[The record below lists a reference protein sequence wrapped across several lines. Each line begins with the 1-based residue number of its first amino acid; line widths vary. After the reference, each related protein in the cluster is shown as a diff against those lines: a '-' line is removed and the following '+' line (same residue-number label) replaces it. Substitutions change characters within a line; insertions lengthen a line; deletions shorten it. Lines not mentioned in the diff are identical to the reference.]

1 MEAIMLCSRLKNNT
15 YALDFLRKVD
25 SLIETNGRNVASL
38 INKQCLAE
46 AFMVNAADESSGVK
60 SSSITFIS
68 GVL

>member
-1 MEAIMLCSRLKNNT
+1 
-15 YALDFLRKVD
+15 
-25 SLIETNGRNVASL
+25 RNVASL